1 MKPYEGHTTQP
12 TSKYG
17 LQVQSPHYEGDGIR
31 YETETRSIKSL
42 FRLSSRESK
51 YILPNHFG
59 LILLCSTLIQTY

>member
-1 MKPYEGHTTQP
+1 MKPYEVHTTLP

-17 LQVQSPHYEGDGIR
+17 LQLQSPHFEGEGIR

-51 YILPNHFG
+51 
-59 LILLCSTLIQTY
+59 